1 MFTYKIVKK
10 DFLRKKAVTLVVF
23 SFVLLA
29 SMLVATG
36 SNLVVQLTASLDYLF
51 ERAKVPHFVQMHA
64 GDIDREIIGD
74 WARTNPM
81 VKEHQVV
88 EMLTVDGSALY
99 LGSSESSEKESV
111 MDVSFVTQNPS
122 FDLLLDTENRVA
134 SVKPGEV
141 GVPVY
146 YMQEKNMKQGDTVR
160 IKTPSFE
167 KTFTVA
173 TFVRDAQMNT
183 SLVHSKRF
191 LVHPADYA
199 RLGTHIADSEYLVEF
214 LLHNMEDL
222 EKFADSY
229 QASGLPGRGP
239 AVDIMLFKVL
249 NALSDGL
256 VAGVVILLSLLLV
269 GIAVLCLR
277 FTILAT
283 IEEDYREIGVM
294 KAVGVPEKNIRGIY
308 LSKYMV
314 MGAVAVIA
322 GYGLSLTCNGFLT
335 SNILMFIGKAP
346 VRMGQQA
353 VPVIAAGIIWLM
365 VGFFVMVILR
375 RCNRISAVEALRSGS
390 TGDPMKARRMLKLT
404 RSRLLGVN
412 AFIGLGDIVQR
423 FRMFALLCFVF
434 FFCGALIL
442 VPVNFLTTIQSPAF
456 ISYMGIGKSQV
467 RIDLRQTEDMQ
478 KRFESM
484 VEAIASDNDVKR
496 YSALVTSQ
504 FTLVKENGE
513 TENINIETGD
523 LSVFPLDYLH
533 GTTPENENEIAL
545 SVLNSKEMEKDV
557 NDTLVL
563 RDRGMDKKMRVCGI
577 YQDVTNG
584 GRTAKALL
592 AADPQKVLW
601 YTVSLDLVPG
611 IDMAE
616 KVSGYSDAFHP
627 ARVTNIDGYLEQT
640 LGNTI
645 QQLGMVT
652 MVAVLVGLLVSVLI
666 TSLFLKMIIARDA
679 GTIAIMKSLG
689 FSLRHIRMQYLTR
702 SLVLLGVGIV
712 LGTVFANTLG
722 QDIVSLLWS
731 FMGASHIRFVIDP
744 LQAYLVY
751 PLLLV
756 VSVSAATFISIRGIR
771 DTNIVSMIS
780 E

>member
-64 GDIDREIIGD
+64 GDIDRETIAD

-346 VRMGQQA
+346 VSMGQQA

-484 VEAIASDNDVKR
+484 AEAIASDNDVKR

-545 SVLNSKEMEKDV
+545 SVLNSKEMGKDV

-702 SLVLLGVGIV
+702 SLVLLGIGIV

>member
-10 DFLRKKAVTLVVF
+10 DFLRKKAVTMVVF

-64 GDIDREIIGD
+64 GAIDRETIAD

-88 EMLTVDGSALY
+88 EMITVDGSALY

-111 MDVSFVTQNPS
+111 MDVSFVQQNPS
-122 FDLLLDTENRVA
+122 FDFLLDTENRVA
-134 SVKPGEV
+134 RVNPGEV

-146 YMQEKNMKQGDTVR
+146 YMQEKKMRAGDTML

-199 RLGTHIADSEYLVEF
+199 RLGIHIADREYLVEF

-346 VRMGQQA
+346 VSMGQQL

-390 TGDPMKARRMLKLT
+390 TGDPMKARKMMKLA
-404 RSRLLGVN
+404 RARLLGVN
-412 AFIGLGDIVQR
+412 AFMGLGDIVQR

-434 FFCGALIL
+434 FFCSALIL

-484 VEAIASDNDVKR
+484 VETIASDNDVKR

-523 LSVFPLDYLH
+523 LSVFPLDYLQ
-533 GTTPENENEIAL
+533 GASPENENEIAL

-601 YTVSLDLVPG
+601 YTVSLDLLPG

-616 KVSGYSDAFHP
+616 KVSRYSNVFHP
-627 ARVTNIDGYLEQT
+627 ARVTNIEGYLEQT

-652 MVAVLVGLLVSVLI
+652 MVAVMVGLVVSVLI
-666 TSLFLKMIIARDA
+666 TSLFLKMLISRDA
-679 GTIAIMKSLG
+679 GSIAIMKSLG

-702 SLVLLGVGIV
+702 SLVLLGLGIV

-731 FMGASHIRFVIDP
+731 FMGASHIKFVIDP

-751 PLLLV
+751 PLLLAGA
-756 VSVSAATFISIRGIR
+756 VSVATVISIRGIR
-771 DTNIVSMIS
+771 DANIVSMIS

>member
-64 GDIDREIIGD
+64 GDIDRETIAD

-484 VEAIASDNDVKR
+484 AEAIASDNDVKR

-545 SVLNSKEMEKDV
+545 SVLNSKEMGKDV
-557 NDTLVL
+557 NDSLVL

-702 SLVLLGVGIV
+702 SLVLLGIGIV

>member
-10 DFLRKKAVTLVVF
+10 DFLRKKAVTMVVF

-51 ERAKVPHFVQMHA
+51 EKAKVPHFVQMHA
-64 GDIDREIIGD
+64 GDIDRETISD
-74 WARTNPM
+74 WARTSPM
-81 VKEHQVV
+81 VKEHQVA
-88 EMLTVDGSALY
+88 EMITVDGSALY

-111 MDVSFVTQNPS
+111 MDVSFVRQNPS
-122 FDLLLDTENRVA
+122 FDFLLDTENRVA

-146 YMQEKNMKQGDTVR
+146 YMQEKNMKAGDTMR
-160 IKTPSFE
+160 IKSPSFE

-199 RLGTHIADSEYLVEF
+199 RLETHIPDREYLVEF
-214 LLHNMEDL
+214 LLHNMEEL

-294 KAVGVPEKNIRGIY
+294 KAVGVPGKNIRGIY

-322 GYGLSLTCNGFLT
+322 GYGLSLACNGFLT

-346 VRMGQQA
+346 VSMKQQA

-390 TGDPMKARRMLKLT
+390 TGDPVKARKMMKLA
-404 RSRLLGVN
+404 RARLLGVN
-412 AFIGLGDIVQR
+412 AFMGLGDIVQR

-467 RIDLRQTEDMQ
+467 RIDLRQTDNMQ
-478 KRFESM
+478 KRFEDM
-484 VEAIASDNDVKR
+484 VGVIKNDNDVKR

-523 LSVFPLDYLH
+523 LSVFPLDYLR
-533 GTTPENENEIAL
+533 GTSPEKENEIAL

-563 RDRGMDKKMRVCGI
+563 RDRGMDKTMRVCGI

-592 AADPQKVLW
+592 AADRQKVLW
-601 YTVSLDLVPG
+601 YTVSLDLLPD

-616 KVSGYSDAFHP
+616 KVSRYSDAFHP

-652 MVAVLVGLLVSVLI
+652 MVAVMVGLVVSVLI
-666 TSLFLKMIIARDA
+666 TSLFLKMLISRDA
-679 GTIAIMKSLG
+679 GSIAIMKSLG

-756 VSVSAATFISIRGIR
+756 GAVSVATLISIRGIR
-771 DTNIVSMIS
+771 DANIVSMIS

>member
-64 GDIDREIIGD
+64 GDIDRETIAD

-390 TGDPMKARRMLKLT
+390 TGDPVKARRMLKLT

-702 SLVLLGVGIV
+702 SLVLLGIGIV

>member
-1 MFTYKIVKK
+1 MLTFKMVKK
-10 DFLRKKAVTLVVF
+10 DFLRKKAVTVVVF

-29 SMLVATG
+29 ALLVATG

-51 ERAKVPHFVQMHA
+51 ERARVPHFVQMHA
-64 GDIDREIIGD
+64 GDIDRETIGD
-74 WARTNPM
+74 WARTSPM

-88 EMLTVDGSALY
+88 EMITVDGSALY
-99 LGSSESSEKESV
+99 LGSSENSEKQSV
-111 MDVSFVTQNPS
+111 MDVSFVKQNPS
-122 FDLLLDTENRVA
+122 FDFLLDTQNRVA
-134 SVKPGEV
+134 RVKPGEV

-146 YMQEKNMKQGDTVR
+146 YMQEKNMKRGDTVR
-160 IKTPSFE
+160 MKTPGFE
-167 KTFTVA
+167 KSFTVA

-191 LVHPADYA
+191 LLHPDDYA
-199 RLGTHIADSEYLVEF
+199 RVENHVADREYLVEF

-222 EKFADSY
+222 EKFAHSY
-229 QASGLPGRGP
+229 QASGLPARGP
-239 AVDIMLFKVL
+239 AVDVMLFKVL

-256 VAGVVILLSLLLV
+256 VAGMVIVLSLLLMV
-269 GIAVLCLR
+269 IAILCLR

-294 KAVGVPEKNIRGIY
+294 KAVGIPQRNIKGIY

-314 MGAVAVIA
+314 MAGFAALA
-322 GYGLSLTCNGFLT
+322 GYALSLPCNGLLT
-335 SNILMFIGKAP
+335 SNILMFIGRTPLGISQKL
-346 VRMGQQA
+346 
-353 VPVIAAGIIWLM
+353 VPLIAAGAIWIM
-365 VGFFVMVILR
+365 VLLSVLVILR
-375 RCNRISAVEALRSGS
+375 RCGRISAVAALRSGS
-390 TGDPMKARRMLKLT
+390 TGDPVKARRMLKLA
-404 RSRLLGVN
+404 RARLLGVN

-434 FFCGALIL
+434 FFCSALIL

-467 RIDLRQTEDMQ
+467 RIDLRQTDDMQ
-478 KRFESM
+478 KRFDSM
-484 VEAIASDNDVKR
+484 VQTIAADNDVKR

-533 GTTPENENEIAL
+533 GTSPENENEIAL

-592 AADPQKVLW
+592 TADRQKVLW

-616 KVSGYSDAFHP
+616 KVSRYSDAFHP

-645 QQLGMVT
+645 KQLGMVT

-689 FSLRHIRMQYLTR
+689 FSLRHIRVQYLTR
-702 SLVLLGVGIV
+702 SLVLLGLGIV
-712 LGTVFANTLG
+712 VGTVFANTLG

-744 LQAYLVY
+744 LRAYLVY

-771 DTNIVSMIS
+771 DANIVSMIS